1 MINISSNHIKLH
13 VYDDDVK
20 QGKIVTKSMI
30 INHYFEVFIYF
41 FSVNS
46 HTVMTQ
52 RSKVCSLHEYTQLV
66 TVLVTKIIVASHRF
80 FELYRD

>member
-20 QGKIVTKSMI
+20 EGKIVTSSMI

-41 FSVNS
+41 FSVNFP
-46 HTVMTQ
+46 
-52 RSKVCSLHEYTQLV
+52 YGND
-66 TVLVTKIIVASHRF
+66 TKIEGV
-80 FELYRD
+80 